1 MTRKGKSSLYKVAN
15 FLRNGL
21 RILFLVI
28 FLHWILWLTSYAN
41 CVNYQEAISEKNV
54 KEEEKIKEPD
64 GKVKGYQRFTGWFNE
79 KKEKNIGEIEDDVLR
94 QIEEKKKEE
103 LGGKKLPRK
112 WKEEETELKKIYQE
126 KEELQKKENPT
137 SEEKEAL
144 EKKGKEYNEKFEKAK
159 EKTIKNIRD
168 QLEKNQLN
176 ITELDDNRNWWQ
188 KMTYDPLKFFIVSPL
203 NKTSKALGLHNH
215 LFLEI
220 IFKLVIIEIVLLWIS
235 YSATKIV
242 WENME
247 KIRDPYLS
255 VEEKEQLQ
263 EEASPLVK
271 YMFFNG
277 FMFVM
282 FNFFLFFHPAF
293 FDRTDPLF
301 QTGTPKT
308 KWFIWVLPMFIS
320 IFLSNISAEF
330 LNHGRLLNKQEL
342 KSYIAK
348 NWAFN
353 LFFTLLIMALVR
365 AFGMNSV
372 GNNLLSFLSG
382 IVRFVINTARVKFFG
397 HRERW
402 GGRGTRSP
410 TYLKRN

>member
-159 EKTIKNIRD
+159 EKTIKNI
-168 QLEKNQLN
+168 
-176 ITELDDNRNWWQ
+176 
-188 KMTYDPLKFFIVSPL
+188 PL
-203 NKTSKALGLHNH
+203 
-215 LFLEI
+215 
-220 IFKLVIIEIVLLWIS
+220 S
-235 YSATKIV
+235 Y
-242 WENME
+242 N
-247 KIRDPYLS
+247 
-255 VEEKEQLQ
+255 
-263 EEASPLVK
+263 
-271 YMFFNG
+271 
-277 FMFVM
+277 
-282 FNFFLFFHPAF
+282 
-293 FDRTDPLF
+293 
-301 QTGTPKT
+301 
-308 KWFIWVLPMFIS
+308 
-320 IFLSNISAEF
+320 
-330 LNHGRLLNKQEL
+330 
-342 KSYIAK
+342 
-348 NWAFN
+348 
-353 LFFTLLIMALVR
+353 
-365 AFGMNSV
+365 
-372 GNNLLSFLSG
+372 
-382 IVRFVINTARVKFFG
+382 
-397 HRERW
+397 
-402 GGRGTRSP
+402 
-410 TYLKRN
+410 